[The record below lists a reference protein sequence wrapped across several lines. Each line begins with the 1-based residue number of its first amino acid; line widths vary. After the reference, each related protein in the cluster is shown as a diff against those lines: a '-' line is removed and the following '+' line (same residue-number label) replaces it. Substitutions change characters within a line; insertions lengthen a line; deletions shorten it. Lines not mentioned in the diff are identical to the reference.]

1 MASQNMSLLKEYNE
15 RREEGMRRF
24 EDKYNEIK
32 ASRESYKQFMPTEIE
47 EVATSSIYDYGASTD
62 DEYDIPSNTS
72 RYLYPIHKA
81 ISRKMIDD
89 LTANMPRYELESND
103 ENGSIAKKHME
114 KEFRKVYAKENIRLK
129 QNQAYFHAIEGT
141 IFSQTTTKELVEKV
155 IMPSGEIKEI
165 PQGRTMDIV
174 VYDPLTV
181 IPDYNANPSD
191 PMETADWIIVNIGYY
206 SPEYLKKKYGYDAP
220 TGMSNGN
227 RNDLL
232 KQDAKADSGFDAQ
245 GLLPV
250 NEYYMRDGWRYTIVN
265 HEFVASKVR
274 NENGIYGR
282 IPINICQT
290 NFDPDN
296 LFGVPIYKDIQPS
309 VEMMSAA
316 INQICDNTA
325 RNNNAPVIVPK
336 NCGLDHMSLNDM
348 NPNEMVPIDLLA
360 AGVAGMGKGF
370 DVNRMVSKLQFPEI
384 TQGAMFQF
392 QEAQKAIFYVMGIN
406 PSDFGI
412 QEKQIRTNDVAGL
425 IGEASTKSSSDFIMR
440 LEAGHIN
447 PTTADM
453 QRIMGIYF
461 DDFNFPEG
469 INQDMILNMKSLR
482 VVSGSY
488 LPADRMTK
496 LGKLQVL
503 FQRAVQN
510 PAAYKLMDMEESL
523 IDTLGAGTPSE
534 WLKSPEQMQEDMET
548 KIAMNRNA
556 MSGQPVD
563 GGQPNG

>member
-1 MASQNMSLLKEYNE
+1 MAGQYVDLLREYNE
-15 RREEGMRRF
+15 RREEGARRF
-24 EDKYNEIK
+24 KVKYKEIR
-32 ASRESYKQFMPTEIE
+32 ASRESYKQFMPE
-47 EVATSSIYDYGASTD
+47 EMEDVSSSSIFDYGSTD
-62 DEYDIPSNTS
+62 DDDYDIPANTS

-81 ISRKMIDD
+81 ISKKMIED
-89 LTANMPRYELESND
+89 LTSNMPRYEVESND
-103 ENGSIAKKHME
+103 EKGSIAKKHME

-141 IFSQTTTKELVEKV
+141 IFSQTTTKELVEKI
-155 IMPSGEIKEI
+155 IMPSGEPKTI
-165 PQGRTMDIV
+165 PQGRTMDII

-191 PMETADWIIVNIGYY
+191 PMETAQWIIVTIGTF
-206 SPEYLKKKYGYDAP
+206 SPEYLKKEYGYDKPA
-220 TGMSNGN
+220 GNSNGN
-227 RNDLL
+227 MNDQW
-232 KQDAKADSGFDAQ
+232 KQQAKDDSGFDAQ

-250 NEYYMRDGWRYTIVN
+250 TEYYMVDGWRYTIVN
-265 HEFVASKVR
+265 HEFVARKER

-296 LFGVPIYKDIQPS
+296 VFGVPIYKDIQPS

-348 NPNEMVPIDLLA
+348 NPNEIVGIDLLA
-360 AGVAGMGKGF
+360 AGVAGAGKGF
-370 DVNRMVSKLQFPEI
+370 DVNRMVTKLQFNEV

-406 PSDFGI
+406 PADFGI

-461 DDFNFPEG
+461 EDFNFPEG
-469 INQDMILNMKSLR
+469 ITQDMILDMKSLR

-510 PAAYKLMDMEESL
+510 PTIYKNFELEQSL
-523 IDTLGAGTPSE
+523 IETLGVGTPSE
-534 WLKSPEQMQEDMET
+534 WLKTPEQIQDEMNAKVEMNKQ
-548 KIAMNRNA
+548 AMA
-556 MSGQPVD
+556 GQPV
-563 GGQPNG
+563 GSEVQ